1 MQNLYCMFC
10 GGHGWG
16 LDPFFPGNTFYV
28 VHLQGGKDHGSPILI
43 YNMEKG
49 MPAYESGKLQIGDAI
64 LSVNGESLIGKTH
77 SDAVKL
83 LKSGGNEIRISV
95 AYVVGVTAPPEGN
108 DNPAKEDETKLTK
121 PPVVASIS
129 ESSSLELKA
138 ILDSKV
144 KRASRSTPQSSEV
157 PSKVDED
164 SSKPTS
170 AVSPYERLASSFG
183 LHPTPLPAQ
192 SKTSSPVTD
201 MGLFRY
207 DEVDEKS
214 PLSTPTGNSNQT
226 SHFSPVT
233 PQIPLPASDGAELDR
248 SHVLDPPS
256 TTSTLERSTSVAN
269 QPQVESCSATDSNGH
284 KTAYT
289 PTSMS
294 LPEPSLQ
301 SSQHNTKTLPSDHV
315 SKDTA
320 TQTKYSGT
328 QEEVT
333 PTVQSSYQVR
343 IAAFNIQGASNE
355 EELPLFCGSID
366 V

>member
-1 MQNLYCMFC
+1 MFC

-16 LDPFFPGNTFYV
+16 LDPFFPGKTFYV

-83 LKSGGNEIRISV
+83 LKSGGSEIRISV

-108 DNPAKEDETKLTK
+108 DNSAKEDETKLNI

-144 KRASRSTPQSSEV
+144 KRASRNTPQSSEV
-157 PSKVDED
+157 PSQVDED
-164 SSKPTS
+164 SSKSTS

-192 SKTSSPVTD
+192 SKTYSPVTD
-201 MGLFRY
+201 VGLFRY
-207 DEVDEKS
+207 DEVEEKS
-214 PLSTPTGNSNQT
+214 PLNTPMGNSNQT
-226 SHFSPVT
+226 SHHFSPVT
-233 PQIPLPASDGAELDR
+233 PLPANDGAELDK

-256 TTSTLERSTSVAN
+256 TASTLERSTSVAN
-269 QPQVESCSATDSNGH
+269 LPQVESCSTTDSNGH

-289 PTSMS
+289 PTSM
-294 LPEPSLQ
+294 EPSLQ
-301 SSQHNTKTLPSDHV
+301 FSQHNTKTLPSDHV
-315 SKDTA
+315 TA
-320 TQTKYSGT
+320 TETKYSGT

-333 PTVQSSYQVR
+333 PTVQSPYQVR

>member
-1 MQNLYCMFC
+1 
-10 GGHGWG
+10 
-16 LDPFFPGNTFYV
+16 
-28 VHLQGGKDHGSPILI
+28 
-43 YNMEKG
+43 

-83 LKSGGNEIRISV
+83 LKSGGSEIRISV

-108 DNPAKEDETKLTK
+108 DNSAKEDETKLNK
-121 PPVVASIS
+121 PPVVANIS
-129 ESSSLELKA
+129 ESSSLELTA

-144 KRASRSTPQSSEV
+144 RVASHSTPQSNEV
-157 PSKVDED
+157 PSPVDEN
-164 SSKPTS
+164 SSRPS

-192 SKTSSPVTD
+192 SKTCSTVSD

-207 DEVDEKS
+207 DEVEEKS

-226 SHFSPVT
+226 PHFSPVT
-233 PQIPLPASDGAELDR
+233 SQIPLPANDGAELDR
-248 SHVLDPPS
+248 SHVLDPLLR
-256 TTSTLERSTSVAN
+256 TSTLECSTSVAN

-301 SSQHNTKTLPSDHV
+301 SSQHNSKTLPSDHV
-315 SKDTA
+315 TE
-320 TQTKYSGT
+320 TKYSGI
-328 QEEVT
+328 QNEVT
-333 PTVQSSYQVR
+333 PTVQSPYQVR

>member
-1 MQNLYCMFC
+1 
-10 GGHGWG
+10 
-16 LDPFFPGNTFYV
+16 
-28 VHLQGGKDHGSPILI
+28 
-43 YNMEKG
+43 

-83 LKSGGNEIRISV
+83 LKSGGSEIRISV
-95 AYVVGVTAPPEGN
+95 AYVVGVTAPPGN
-108 DNPAKEDETKLTK
+108 SAKEDETKLNK

-138 ILDSKV
+138 ILDSKARV
-144 KRASRSTPQSSEV
+144 ASRSTPQSSEV
-157 PSKVDED
+157 PSLVDENSD
-164 SSKPTS
+164 RLSS
-170 AVSPYERLASSFG
+170 AVSPYERLASSFS

-192 SKTSSPVTD
+192 SKTCSAVAD
-201 MGLFRY
+201 VGLFRY
-207 DEVDEKS
+207 DEVEEKS
-214 PLSTPTGNSNQT
+214 PLSTPTGNPGQT

-233 PQIPLPASDGAELDR
+233 PQIPLPANDGAELDR
-248 SHVLDPPS
+248 SHVIDPPS
-256 TTSTLERSTSVAN
+256 RTSTLQCSTSEAN

-315 SKDTA
+315 GKDTA
-320 TQTKYSGT
+320 TETKYSGIHN
-328 QEEVT
+328 EVA
-333 PTVQSSYQVR
+333 PGVQSPYHVR